1 MPVLYCVRQ
10 SSIANKEGKKL
21 YHPQVKSTGTVTL
34 DTMAEEVAELSS
46 LSPGD
51 VKNAADNLITVMTRH
66 LQSGETV
73 MIDGLGSFS
82 YVMKSIGRGFETPE
96 EVNANNCRLKVMFR
110 PASTRNSDGTV
121 ATRSLVTG
129 VSFKRVDTLVPGGSP
144 TGGSSTG
151 GTNNGIGSGGT
162 DSGGSGNDSGGGS
175 DSGSGSDTGSGGME

>member
-51 VKNAADNLITVMTRH
+51 VKNASDNLITVMTRH

-73 MIDGLGSFS
+73 MIAGLGSFS
-82 YVMKSIGRGFETPE
+82 YVMKSIGKGFETPE

-129 VSFKRVDTLVPGGSP
+129 VNFKRIDTLIA
-144 TGGSSTG
+144 GGSSTG
-151 GTNNGIGSGGT
+151 SGSNGGTDNGSGSGGN
-162 DSGGSGNDSGGGS
+162 DNGGGSGS